1 MQNTN
6 SANFVH
12 HTACTDCGSSDALGV
27 YDDGST
33 WCFSC
38 GTYSKSRGDNVTELR
53 PSQNTGLIP
62 TGEAKA
68 LSKRKLTEETC
79 RKFGYT
85 VSQYNGELVQVANY
99 RNNEGKIVAQKIR
112 FADKSFKFLGSP
124 KEAGLYGQHLWRE
137 GGKMLVITEGEL
149 DCLSMSQCQQN
160 RFPVCSLPN
169 GAQAAKKA
177 VQNSLDFVESF
188 DKVVLMFDMDDAGG
202 AAAVE
207 VASLRT
213 PSKAHIASLPLKDAS
228 DMLVAGKQAELVS
241 AMWDAKVYRPD
252 GIIDGRDLL
261 DLVLNQDE
269 VPSIP
274 YPFEALNNKT
284 RGMRRG
290 ELVTFTAGS
299 GVGKSQVCREIAYH
313 LIKQGESIGY
323 IALEENVKRT
333 ALGLMGLAI
342 DKPLHLSREGVDDD
356 VIQSAFSDTV
366 GNGRVFLYDH
376 FGSLA
381 TENLLN
387 RVRYLA
393 KSCGVGWVVLD
404 HLSIVVSGVDD
415 GDERKAIDVVMT
427 KLRSLVEETGIG
439 LILVSHLR
447 RPSGDK
453 GWEEGL
459 QTSLNAIRGSA
470 GIAQL
475 SDMCIGVERNQQGD
489 NPNVSTLRILKNR
502 FTGET
507 GVGAYIYY
515 NKDTGRMIETDDPNT
530 AFGDDIDEDF

>member
-1 MQNTN
+1 MQNTA
-6 SANFVH
+6 SANFLH
-12 HTACTDCGSSDALGV
+12 HAPCEDCGSSDALGV

-38 GTYSKSRGDNVTELR
+38 GQFKRGNVVELAPKS
-53 PSQNTGLIP
+53 PSNTGLIP
-62 TGEAKA
+62 AGEARS
-68 LSKRKLTEETC
+68 LPKRKLTEETC

-85 VSQYNGELVQVANY
+85 ISEYQGKPVHVANY
-99 RNNEGKIVAQKIR
+99 RNQEGKVVAQKIR
-112 FADKSFKFLGSP
+112 FADKTFKFLGDA
-124 KEAGLYGQHLWRE
+124 KQAGLYGEHLWRE

-149 DCLSMSQCQQN
+149 DALSMSQAQQN
-160 RFPVCSLPN
+160 RFPVVSLPN
-169 GAQAAKKA
+169 GGQAAKKA
-177 VQNSLDFVESF
+177 VQRSLDFVESF
-188 DKVVLMFDMDDAGG
+188 DKVVLMFDMDDVGR

-207 VASLRT
+207 VAQLLT
-213 PSKAHIASLPLKDAS
+213 PSKAYIATLPLKDAS
-228 DMLVAGKQAELVS
+228 DMLVANRQSELIA

-261 DLVLNQDE
+261 DQVLAVDDT
-269 VPSIP
+269 PSIP
-274 YPFEALNNKT
+274 YPFDALNIKT
-284 RGMRRG
+284 HGMRRG
-290 ELVTFTAGS
+290 ELVTITAGS

-313 LIKQGESIGY
+313 LIKQGESLGY

-342 DKPLHLSREGVDDD
+342 DKPLHLSREGIDDD
-356 VIQSAFSDTV
+356 TIKSAFDRTV
-366 GNGRVFLYDH
+366 GNGRVYLYDH
-376 FGSLA
+376 FGSMA

-393 KSCGVGWVVLD
+393 KSCGVGWVILD

-415 GDERKAIDVVMT
+415 GDERKAIDVIMT

-459 QTSLNAIRGSA
+459 QTSLNSLRGSA
-470 GIAQL
+470 AIAQL

-489 NPNVSTLRILKNR
+489 NPNVSTLRVLKNR
-502 FTGET
+502 FSGET
-507 GVGAYIYY
+507 GVGAYLYY

-530 AFGDDIDEDF
+530 AFGDDVDEDF